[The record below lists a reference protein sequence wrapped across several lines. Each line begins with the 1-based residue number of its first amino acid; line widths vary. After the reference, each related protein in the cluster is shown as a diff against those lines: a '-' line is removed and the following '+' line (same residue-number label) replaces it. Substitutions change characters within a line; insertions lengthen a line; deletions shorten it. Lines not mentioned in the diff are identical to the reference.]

1 MATGRGQFLLSLR
14 QGLERTQPGRH
25 GGNSGGGRKSNP
37 ARDGRSR
44 RCRDESCKPPAPP
57 PQAVCCP
64 TQSWSF
70 PASFC
75 RENYFKRLPP
85 EIILKIFSYLDAA
98 SLFCVGF
105 VNRQFRE
112 LANDN
117 VIWYELYSCEMGRR
131 KWRPRLCETPDSASA
146 DVQDVPAAVW
156 KKLLFSEMGCHK
168 DAVWKKELRHVNLN
182 TGMPEQTEQV
192 LRSLRVVWEITL
204 THKGGKQSVFEQ
216 SQAFFSDSSV
226 TVCWSGG
233 VWPQIHH
240 VFSVQLHGVLG
251 SPTTTPAKPQ
261 WRSLISKTVL
271 SRNEKWRYIGTDRLV
286 KLMQFDEVFT
296 VGVWRGT
303 WIIAFIMATL
313 HFHRLVE
320 RSVLGSLFCPYRPEE
335 LSPLHTDVPPGF
347 SVHGYTVLVLLHNSV
362 RRIMHCSYSPVLCTR
377 DELHSEFV
385 QLRPVNTSMSQKH
398 TPISAKISFPWR
410 AGELQGDIKNCCV
423 MTVSVL
429 DEAQRPVWC
438 ISSSA
443 ALILNH
449 SHVCESY
456 DGEQFALRYDDSDG
470 RLRMTLVWMQDLQLY
485 FLISLHIW
493 IRVEKVNAR
502 FHKAVQDKF

>member
-14 QGLERTQPGRH
+14 QGLERTQAGRH
-25 GGNSGGGRKSNP
+25 GGNSGGSGKNNP
-37 ARDGRSR
+37 ARDGRSSR
-44 RCRDESCKPPAPP
+44 RCRDESCKPPPPP

-64 TQSWSF
+64 TQSWSL

-75 RENYFKRLPP
+75 RENYFKRMPP

-105 VNRQFRE
+105 VNRQFHE

-204 THKGGKQSVFEQ
+204 THKGGKQSVYEQ
-216 SQAFFSDSSV
+216 SQAFFTDSSV
-226 TVCWSGG
+226 TVCWSAG

-251 SPTTTPAKPQ
+251 SPTTVPAKPQ

-271 SRNEKWRYIGTDRLV
+271 SRNEKWRWIGTDRLV

-320 RSVLGSLFCPYRPEE
+320 RSVLGSLFWY
-335 LSPLHTDVPPGF
+335 
-347 SVHGYTVLVLLHNSV
+347 
-362 RRIMHCSYSPVLCTR
+362 
-377 DELHSEFV
+377 
-385 QLRPVNTSMSQKH
+385 
-398 TPISAKISFPWR
+398 A
-410 AGELQGDIKNCCV
+410 ANCCV
-423 MTVSVL
+423 MTLSVL

-443 ALILNH
+443 ALILHH
-449 SHVCESY
+449 SHVVSESY
-456 DGEQFALRYDDSDG
+456 GGEQFALRYDDTAG
-470 RLRMTLVWMQDLQLY
+470 KLKMTLVWMQDLQLY

-493 IRVEKVNAR
+493 IRVEKVNTR